1 MISTPLQK
9 SVPEARWLSGPEVWP
24 VYNSCDIFCYSEVVV
39 RIEMRNGIAG
49 GKISVCVYH
58 LWPDFPPL
66 VLPVRLQL
74 MVDWEPWSEMV
85 AVAEILQELEV

>member
-1 MISTPLQK
+1 MK
-9 SVPEARWLSGPEVWP
+9 
-24 VYNSCDIFCYSEVVV
+24 
-39 RIEMRNGIAG
+39 NGIAG

-74 MVDWEPWSEMV
+74 MMDWEPWPEVV
-85 AVAEILQELEV
+85 AVAEIPQELEV